1 MNYKVNS
8 DYVKKVIEIKDA
20 STGYMTDPDKLQAYI
35 IENITTDELIQQFS
49 LSGFLS
55 ILEDAADYQGVEF
68 DLTYDTA
75 QNIRDAL
82 VGITA
87 SHASVYDIAV
97 NTTLIIY
104 SAASY
109 LNLLA
114 LNNHDINAEVINGE
128 VLGNDEDADLL
139 EQVFSLKLV
148 SKTAEVDLLKAAIDG
163 TEEVDEIDNAIVVN
177 FEKLIAAYKA
187 VTGVDLEFY
196 NFTNIAIVLNGL
208 EEETGSMFS

>member
-8 DYVKKVIEIKDA
+8 SFVKKVIEIKDA
-20 STGYMTDPDKLQAYI
+20 STGYMTDPDELQAYI
-35 IENITTDELIQQFS
+35 SENITTDELIQQFS

-55 ILEDAADYQGVEF
+55 ILEDAADYQGVEL

-82 VGITA
+82 VGIAA

-128 VLGNDEDADLL
+128 VLGNDGDADLL

-163 TEEVDEIDNAIVVN
+163 TEEAEEIDNAIVVN
-177 FEKLIAAYKA
+177 FENLIAAYKT
-187 VTGVDLEFY
+187 VTGVDLGFY
-196 NFTNIAIVLNGL
+196 DFTNIAIVLNGL
-208 EEETGSMFS
+208 EEETGRMLS

>member
-8 DYVKKVIEIKDA
+8 SFVKKVIEIKDV
-20 STGYMTDPDKLQAYI
+20 STGYMTDPDELQAYI
-35 IENITTDELIQQFS
+35 SENITTDELIQQFS

-55 ILEDAADYQGVEF
+55 ILEDAADYQGVEL

-82 VGITA
+82 VGIAA

-128 VLGNDEDADLL
+128 VLGNEGDADLL

-163 TEEVDEIDNAIVVN
+163 TEEAEEIDNAIVVN
-177 FEKLIAAYKA
+177 FENLIAAYKT
-187 VTGVDLEFY
+187 VTGVDLGFY
-196 NFTNIAIVLNGL
+196 DFTNIAIVLNGL
-208 EEETGSMFS
+208 EEETGRMLS